1 MATGSADHISR
12 DQEIS
17 RSTERKQ
24 RLPKGKRADGVYQ
37 GRAAARAPT
46 NISGVWRRLEQAEQ
60 RESCARKKV
69 SGTRSHWWFF
79 IGVMKEEVSSL
90 EVRGLTWSV
99 WGRIEYLFGSR
110 GSNEEVLSP

>member
-1 MATGSADHISR
+1 MQFQAESMATGSADHISR

-60 RESCARKKV
+60 GESCVGKV
-69 SGTRSHWWFF
+69 SGSRSHWW
-79 IGVMKEEVSSL
+79 SL
-90 EVRGLTWSV
+90 S
-99 WGRIEYLFGSR
+99 
-110 GSNEEVLSP
+110 